1 MYRLTD
7 GKINIMTCIVIMAV
21 ILGVAICGMQQDT
34 TASTSCVDNKT
45 MNGTEIAEVS
55 ATDGDLQLYAKNA
68 VLIDGE
74 TEIFYMKRMQTRT
87 DRMQVQQK
95 YLHAYLPWNV
105 GTWRIRWQFH
115 HMLQSSRK

>member
-1 MYRLTD
+1 MYRLTG
-7 GKINIMTCIVIMAV
+7 GKINIMTCMVIMAV

-74 TEIFYMKRMQTRT
+74 TGDTLYS
-87 DRMQVQQK
+87 
-95 YLHAYLPWNV
+95 HAYLLWNV
-105 GTWRIRWQFH
+105 GI
-115 HMLQSSRK
+115 